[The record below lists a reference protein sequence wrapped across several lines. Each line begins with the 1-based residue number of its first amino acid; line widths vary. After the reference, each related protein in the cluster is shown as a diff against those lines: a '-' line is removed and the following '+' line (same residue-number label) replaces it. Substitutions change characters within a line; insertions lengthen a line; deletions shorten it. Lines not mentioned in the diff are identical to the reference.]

1 MKTTDKIV
9 ESQKTSFTAKTVP
22 SVCMFSPINLQPNI
36 HSPSNLNSNW
46 PKSSHSHWHLK
57 SAMAQVIYISYDRI
71 SSEQPSILKGLDN
84 WQCSLIEYNQFS
96 NFHKQL
102 TIEVQNTSSQQL
114 KLNLL
119 PKIED

>member
-1 MKTTDKIV
+1 
-9 ESQKTSFTAKTVP
+9 
-22 SVCMFSPINLQPNI
+22 
-36 HSPSNLNSNW
+36 
-46 PKSSHSHWHLK
+46 
-57 SAMAQVIYISYDRI
+57 MAQVIYISYDRI